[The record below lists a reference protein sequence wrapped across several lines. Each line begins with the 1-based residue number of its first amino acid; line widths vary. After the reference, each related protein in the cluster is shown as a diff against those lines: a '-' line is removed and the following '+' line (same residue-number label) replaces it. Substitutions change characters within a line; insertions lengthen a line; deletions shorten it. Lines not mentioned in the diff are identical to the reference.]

1 MLIDLTGCEIGCHSR
16 IGYEIN
22 SPHYHPINMMLRA
35 GELVTLSDHQ
45 EKSEGVYRPFDEIG
59 DNIDFADAFHHSV
72 SYVRLV
78 NKSD

>member
-22 SPHYHPINMMLRA
+22 SSHYHPINMMLRV

-45 EKSEGVYRPFDEIG
+45 EKSEGMHRPLTRLATILSSLTLS
-59 DNIDFADAFHHSV
+59 IVAFLSCAI
-72 SYVRLV
+72 S
-78 NKSD
+78 